1 MNLDLIHRQHAAILC
16 RFVPDCYVCVDT
28 LRMVDGDQLWLLFGA
43 TTAFVLRKTESV
55 FVLICA
61 SSLVRFSGDKYVL
74 DLSTYDP
81 V

>member
-1 MNLDLIHRQHAAILC
+1 
-16 RFVPDCYVCVDT
+16 
-28 LRMVDGDQLWLLFGA
+28 MVDGDQLWLLFGA